1 MFASLPIRR
10 AIGAFCVATLAVTVV
25 ACVEKAVEKDGAAL
39 QFVRGAGPP
48 SAVEVF
54 AERGVALSKRDEG
67 ARRMAARERQAAAT
81 TPSQS
86 SLPQAAVTGM
96 VIRNGDVSVQVDSLE
111 IAIERVRQLAS
122 SLGGSLGNVSINT
135 GEHQIRSATLEMK
148 IPSARFD
155 DAMHGMAPLG
165 KVERS
170 VATAQD
176 VGEEFVDV
184 TARIANAK
192 RLESRLVALLTTR
205 TGKLEDVLA
214 VERELARVREEIERY
229 EGRMRYLS
237 SRIAMSTIVATV
249 HEKAPLVA
257 ARPGTNVIGH
267 AFLNMWR
274 NFVAFL
280 AIAIESLGVVIP
292 LAALAWLLAWRWR
305 RWRATRVTAAA

>member
-1 MFASLPIRR
+1 VFARLPIRR
-10 AIGAFCVATLAVTVV
+10 AIRASCLATLAVTVV
-25 ACVEKAVEKDGAAL
+25 ACVEKAAQKDSAAL
-39 QFVRGAGPP
+39 QVLSGSAPS
-48 SAVEVF
+48 SAVSDF
-54 AERGVALSKRDEG
+54 AGRGVGLAKRDEI
-67 ARRMAARERQAAAT
+67 ARRTVARERQAAAT
-81 TPSQS
+81 MLTPSS
-86 SLPQAAVTGM
+86 PPQAVTGM

-111 IAIERVRQLAS
+111 IAIERVRLLAS

-148 IPSARFD
+148 VPSARFD

-237 SRIAMSTIVATV
+237 SRIAVSTIVATV

-257 ARPGTNVIGH
+257 AQPGTNVIGH

-280 AIAIESLGVVIP
+280 AIGIESLGVVIP

-305 RWRATRVTAAA
+305 RWRAARVTAAA